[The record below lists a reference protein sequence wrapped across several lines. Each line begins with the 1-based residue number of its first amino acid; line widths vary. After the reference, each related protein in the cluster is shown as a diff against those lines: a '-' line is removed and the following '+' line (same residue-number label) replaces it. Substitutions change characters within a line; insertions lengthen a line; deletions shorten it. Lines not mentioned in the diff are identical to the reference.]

1 MNISLDPLRPYA
13 DLTRWAAAL
22 LLALLV
28 LAFGYRWGGSHWRG
42 EYQAEVQ
49 ARAAENAQH
58 AATLQQLAEATA
70 AVAAKARAASE
81 KLAQSRHEND
91 TRYEKAQ
98 DDAKRAE
105 RDLAAALRRG
115 TVQLRPEWSCGSPG
129 AGAGGAAVFAAGQDA
144 AAELRWAGATHLV
157 AAGDRADAWIG
168 WLQRELIDTRRAMV
182 SAGCAVE
189 VGERA
194 GTGQGPR

>member
-1 MNISLDPLRPYA
+1 MSISLDLLRPYA
-13 DLTRWAAAL
+13 DLIRWAVGL

-49 ARAAENAQH
+49 ARATENAQH

-81 KLAQSRHEND
+81 KLAQSRREND
-91 TRYEKAQ
+91 TRYQKAIN
-98 DDAKRAE
+98 DANRAE

-115 TVQLRPEWSCGSPG
+115 SVRLRPEWSCGAAG
-129 AGAGGAAVFAAGQDA
+129 AGTGGAAVFAAGQDA
-144 AAELRWAGATHLV
+144 AADLRWAGATHLV
-157 AAGDRADAWIG
+157 AGGDRADAWIG
-168 WLQRELIDTRRAMV
+168 WLQRELIDTRRAV
-182 SAGCAVE
+182 VAAGCAVE
-189 VGERA
+189 IGP
-194 GTGQGPR
+194 TQPQG

>member
-1 MNISLDPLRPYA
+1 MSRAGLLAAFDPLRPYA
-13 DLTRWAAAL
+13 DLTRWAAGL

-42 EYQAEVQ
+42 EYQAEAQ
-49 ARAAENAQH
+49 ARATENAQH

-70 AVAAKARAASE
+70 AVAAKARAASTA
-81 KLAQSRHEND
+81 LAASRQAND
-91 TRYEKAQ
+91 TRYNEALN
-98 DDAKRAE
+98 DAKRAQ

-115 TVQLRPEWSCGSPG
+115 SVQLRPEWSCGSPG
-129 AGAGGAAVFAAGQDA
+129 AGAGGAAGLARGQDA

-168 WLQRELIDTRRAMV
+168 WLQRELTDTRQAV
-182 SAGCAVE
+182 IAAGCAIE
-189 VGERA
+189 VPDR
-194 GTGQGPR
+194 

>member
-1 MNISLDPLRPYA
+1 MSISLDLLRPYA
-13 DLTRWAAAL
+13 DLIRWAVGL

-49 ARAAENAQH
+49 ARATENAQH

-91 TRYEKAQ
+91 TRYQKALN
-98 DDAKRAE
+98 DANRAE

-115 TVQLRPEWSCGSPG
+115 SVQLRPEWSCGAAG
-129 AGAGGAAVFAAGQDA
+129 AGTGGAAVFAAGQDA
-144 AAELRWAGATHLV
+144 AADLRWAGATHLV
-157 AAGDRADAWIG
+157 AGGDRADAWIG
-168 WLQRELIDTRRAMV
+168 WLQRELIDTRRAV
-182 SAGCAVE
+182 VAAGCAVE
-189 VGERA
+189 IGP
-194 GTGQGPR
+194 TQPQG